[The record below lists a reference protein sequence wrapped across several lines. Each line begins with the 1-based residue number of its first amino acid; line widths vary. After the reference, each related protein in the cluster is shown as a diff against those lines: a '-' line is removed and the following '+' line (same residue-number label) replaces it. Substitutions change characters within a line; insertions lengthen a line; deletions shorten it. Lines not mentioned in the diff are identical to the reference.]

1 MQPLAPQS
9 RLTED
14 TSSLNCLR
22 DVNTRG
28 ECCLSALNG
37 PKGQLHVPSVSGCI
51 RIIKSAEVFPRV
63 RWEVWWAG
71 RGSNQQ
77 ACLVTDL
84 CYHQNHLCGH
94 LWFKSRGNT
103 FTRGTD
109 MNSSPPWF
117 LKFLVTKFFIDKN
130 GNYVVKYFGLQYR
143 GILSLFHL
151 SVER

>member
-22 DVNTRG
+22 DVNTRS

-51 RIIKSAEVFPRV
+51 RIIKSAEVFSRM

-77 ACLVTDL
+77 ACLVTVL
-84 CYHQNHLCGH
+84 RYHQDHLCGYF
-94 LWFKSRGNT
+94 WFKSRGNT
-103 FTRGTD
+103 FTKGTD
-109 MNSSPPWF
+109 KTSSPHWF
-117 LKFLVTKFFIDKN
+117 LKCLVTKFLIDKN
-130 GNYVVKYFGLQYR
+130 CNYIVIYLQYQ
-143 GILSLFHL
+143 GFFSLFHL